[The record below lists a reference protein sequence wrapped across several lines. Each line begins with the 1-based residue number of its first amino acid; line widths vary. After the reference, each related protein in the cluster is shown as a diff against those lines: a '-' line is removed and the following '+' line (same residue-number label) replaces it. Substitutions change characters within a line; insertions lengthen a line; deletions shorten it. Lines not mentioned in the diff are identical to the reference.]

1 MSQTPTQNEERIR
14 RKDHRSVLA
23 WIGVLTGPVAW
34 VLQLYWSWAIGEF
47 LACGPA
53 SRAGDRIFGFDM
65 NTFSAML
72 NGGLLAFT
80 VVAGVLSYVELRSLR
95 SRRDRTPADR
105 ATWLARSG
113 IMSSILFAVLIA
125 VSFVPVVMIGGCG

>member
-1 MSQTPTQNEERIR
+1 
-14 RKDHRSVLA
+14 
-23 WIGVLTGPVAW
+23 
-34 VLQLYWSWAIGEF
+34 
-47 LACGPA
+47 
-53 SRAGDRIFGFDM
+53 
-65 NTFSAML
+65 
-72 NGGLLAFT
+72 LAFT